1 MSLNDSF
8 KLFFLQGGQIEQKH
22 KFNLFLKNKNWAN
35 KFEFTVLLLKS
46 RRSKLYTQAHKYAY
60 GSVFYHFC
68 PYGQTK
74 GLMVARRIFEE
85 VKVRL
90 LNSNN
95 NLTTVKHG
103 GGRIMVRVCFI
114 GSGIGA
120 LDKVGRMIKK
130 DDFSQI
136 LQFYHRSTN
145 GWQKRELDDDP
156 KHTLKHVWN
165 G

>member
-46 RRSKLYTQAHKYAY
+46 RRSKLYTQAHIYAY
-60 GSVFYHFC
+60 GWVFDHFC
-68 PYGQTK
+68 PYGQAK

-90 LNSNN
+90 LNSNH
-95 NLTTVKHG
+95 NLMTQAWWWQDHG
-103 GGRIMVRVCFI
+103 EVLFYWQWDRCTGQ
-114 GSGIGA
+114 SG
-120 LDKVGRMIKK
+120 
-130 DDFSQI
+130 
-136 LQFYHRSTN
+136 
-145 GWQKRELDDDP
+145 
-156 KHTLKHVWN
+156 
-165 G
+165 